1 MWNPAN
7 PGIVDFLHQMRAAA
21 AALNVTVKP
30 IAEVTQVSELK
41 NAFTAIADSQPQA
54 MLVIADRFLLAHRA
68 EIVSFA
74 AAQRDRGYVDA
85 GGFMAYAPIDVEQFR
100 LAAGAVSNI

>member
-74 AAQRDRGYVDA
+74 AAQRVPTMYPTGVMWMPV
-85 GGFMAYAPIDVEQFR
+85 GSWPMHPST
-100 LAAGAVSNI
+100 LSNFV